1 MSFKQVKGQEQ
12 AISIIQKDLMGK
24 SIFGTYLF
32 TGPPGVGKKL
42 VALNFAK
49 AINCKEKSI
58 DSCDHCSSCQKIDK
72 LNHPDVQVTKAEGDS
87 IKIEQTRE
95 LKRRM
100 EYKVYEGKKKI
111 WILEDAEKL
120 TIEAANSLLKF
131 LEEPPSDVVIVL
143 ISSFPEKLPFTI
155 VSRCKMVRFSLLSP
169 QQIKEFLK
177 EKAIHPPKLIPL
189 VSRLAKGRIGEA
201 SYLINNEGTLRE
213 REKILNKLA
222 EEGLNS
228 EIFEIAKRWS
238 KLEKDELNR
247 FLDVIL
253 FWFRDILILKL
264 GGTKELIINE
274 DREEQLKKVKNRY
287 SFLKVYSYIETVEQT
302 QRYLKAN
309 VSPLLALEG
318 MWLKLVC

>member
-1 MSFKQVKGQEQ
+1 MSFKQVRGQEQ
-12 AISIIQKDLMGK
+12 AIRIIQKDLIRK
-24 SIFGTYLF
+24 NIFGTYLF

-49 AINCKEKSI
+49 AINCRKKSI

-72 LNHPDVQVTKAEGDS
+72 LNHPDVQVTKAEDGS

-95 LKRRM
+95 IKREM
-100 EYKVYEGKKKI
+100 GYKVYEGKKKI

-131 LEEPPSDVVIVL
+131 LEEPPSNVVIVL
-143 ISSFPEKLPFTI
+143 ISSSPEKLPFTI
-155 VSRCKMVRFSLLSP
+155 VSRCKIVRFSLLSL
-169 QQIKEFLK
+169 QQIKEFLE
-177 EKAIHPPKLIPL
+177 EKTTHSPELISL

-201 SYLINNEGTLRE
+201 SYLINNEDILRE
-213 REKILNKLA
+213 REKILNKLFK
-222 EEGLNS
+222 ETFDS

-238 KLEKDELNR
+238 KLEKDKLNR
-247 FLDVIL
+247 FLDMIL

-264 GGTKELIINE
+264 GIKEFIINKDKEKELKRI
-274 DREEQLKKVKNRY
+274 KNRY
-287 SFLKVYSYIETVEQT
+287 SFLKVYSCIETVEQT

-309 VSPLLALEG
+309 VSPLLSLEG
-318 MWLKLVC
+318 MWLKLAC